1 MSGEPAP
8 PLAAEALHR
17 VLVELGVS
25 HVVGLPDNSSAALI
39 DLLRARG
46 EIPFLNAT
54 REGEAISLAAGIWLG
69 GGDPVVLIQ
78 NTGLM
83 ESGDGLRGTAVRMGA
98 PLLLLVTYR
107 GHKKMIAHEIDPMS
121 GPPTR
126 DQMVRAE
133 LDSVALVTEPT
144 LTDWAIPFDLYES
157 DDDVSKVR
165 KAWARAHREK
175 RPVALLVPGYL
186 TS

>member
-1 MSGEPAP
+1 MSGEPMPSLKAD
-8 PLAAEALHR
+8 ALHQ

-25 HVVGLPDNSSAALI
+25 HVVGVPDNSSAALI
-39 DLLRARG
+39 ELLRARG
-46 EIPFLNAT
+46 EIPGLNAT

-69 GGDPVVLIQ
+69 GGAPVVLIQ

-107 GHKKMIAHEIDPMS
+107 GHKKMVAHDIDPMS

-133 LDSVALVTEPT
+133 LDSVALITEPT
-144 LTDWAIPFDLYES
+144 LRDWAIPYEYYES
-157 DDDVSKVR
+157 DDDVLKVR
-165 KAWARAHREK
+165 EAWRRAHAEN
-175 RPVALLVPGYL
+175 RPVALLVPGNL
-186 TS
+186 CL